1 LPDKRELNEPSL
13 QENPHKVVTLLIFAL
28 LVGGYAFMAAYY
40 PLAYIWATYEDLIGE
55 WGQTYFFLSATILS
69 VLVAI
74 QRSQYRWF
82 FMVLAVACSY
92 VVLEEISWGQR
103 IFDFSTPDFLKSRN
117 LQGEANLHN
126 LLTGPHKTLL
136 KDFISVGV
144 AIGLLGYGLIYP
156 LTRYRGWRLAHWADK
171 MGVAAPPLV
180 LAPFFVL
187 AAYFELKPFSFNEA
201 EIAELLVA
209 AALAM
214 TALHYLFA
222 IRRGLPATASTW
234 GRNES
239 LVFGRWLI
247 ILSTAVVAIAALT
260 TVAFYSA
267 PGNESRINSRIERG
281 IEKFAGRYRRH
292 NRCDIANEL
301 YGMLLQKE
309 PQRVYIL
316 RQMAVCYQHLEQP
329 TMFDE
334 AVAAAIDIDLKVYTQ
349 DPWRASVNQSLVR
362 SYRLAGSDEKARQHL
377 EEALAIGITRIED
390 HPDSAKAA
398 YSFGRTLQLA
408 NRREEAFEQ
417 FTRAY
422 EFDRTSSRY
431 RKAYFSA
438 RAYLE
443 KHR

>member
-1 LPDKRELNEPSL
+1 L
-13 QENPHKVVTLLIFAL
+13 QENPHKAVILLIFAL
-28 LVGGYAFMAAYY
+28 LVGGYAFMAAFY

-55 WGQTYFFLSATILS
+55 WAQTYFFLAATILS
-69 VLVAI
+69 VLVAL

-82 FMVLAVACSY
+82 FVVLAAACSY

-136 KDFISVGV
+136 KDLISVGV
-144 AIGLLGYGLIYP
+144 AIGLFGYGLIYP
-156 LTRYRGWRLAHWADK
+156 LLRSRGWRLAQWVDK
-171 MGVAAPPLV
+171 IGVAAPPLV

-209 AALAM
+209 TALAM

-222 IRRGLPATASTW
+222 IKRGQPATASSW
-234 GRNES
+234 GRNDS

-247 ILSTAVVAIAALT
+247 IMSTAIVAIAALT

-267 PGNESRINSRIERG
+267 PGNESRINGRIERG
-281 IEKFAGRYRRH
+281 VEKFAGRYKRH
-292 NRCDIANEL
+292 DRCDIANEL
-301 YGMLLQKE
+301 YEMLLQKD
-309 PQRVYIL
+309 PQRVYLL
-316 RQMAVCYQHLEQP
+316 RQMATCYEQLEQSA
-329 TMFDE
+329 MFDQTI
-334 AVAAAIDIDLKVYTQ
+334 ATAISIDLQVYAQ

-362 SYRLAGSDEKARQHL
+362 SYRLAGSNEKAQQHL
-377 EEALAIGITRIED
+377 EEALAIGVSRIEE
-390 HPDSAKAA
+390 HADSAKAA
-398 YSFGRTLQLA
+398 YSYGRTLQLA
-408 NRREEAFEQ
+408 DRREEAFEQ

-422 EFDRTSSRY
+422 EIDRTSSRY

-443 KHR
+443 NHR

>member
-1 LPDKRELNEPSL
+1 
-13 QENPHKVVTLLIFAL
+13 
-28 LVGGYAFMAAYY
+28 MAAYH
-40 PLAYIWATYEDLIGE
+40 PLAYIWATYEDLVGE
-55 WGQTYFFLSATILS
+55 WAQTYFFLAATILS
-69 VLVAI
+69 VLVAL

-82 FMVLAVACSY
+82 FIVLAAACSY

-103 IFDFSTPDFLKSRN
+103 IFDFPTPDFLKSRN

-136 KDFISVGV
+136 KDLISVGV
-144 AIGLLGYGLIYP
+144 AIGLLGYGFIYP
-156 LTRYRGWRLAHWADK
+156 LTRSRGWRLAQWGDK

-209 AALAM
+209 TALAM

-222 IRRGLPATASTW
+222 IKRGLPATASTW
-234 GRNES
+234 GRNDS

-247 ILSTAVVAIAALT
+247 IMSTAVVAIAALT

-267 PGNESRINSRIERG
+267 PGNESRINGRIERG
-281 IEKFAGRYRRH
+281 VEKFAGRYKRH
-292 NRCDIANEL
+292 DRCDIANEL
-301 YGMLLQKE
+301 YEMLLQKD
-309 PQRVYIL
+309 PQRVYLL
-316 RQMAVCYQHLEQP
+316 RQMATCYQRLKQSA
-329 TMFDE
+329 MFDQTI
-334 AVAAAIDIDLKVYTQ
+334 ATAISIDLQVYAQ

-362 SYRLAGSDEKARQHL
+362 SYRLAGSNEKAQQHL
-377 EEALAIGITRIED
+377 EEALAIGIARIEERA
-390 HPDSAKAA
+390 DSAKAA
-398 YSFGRTLQLA
+398 YSFGRTLRLA
-408 NRREEAFEQ
+408 DRREEAFEQ

-422 EFDRTSSRY
+422 EIDRTSSRY

-438 RAYLE
+438 RAYL
-443 KHR
+443 KSHRRY

>member
-1 LPDKRELNEPSL
+1 M
-13 QENPHKVVTLLIFAL
+13 QENPHKVVILLVFAL

-55 WGQTYFFLSATILS
+55 WAQTYFFLAATILS
-69 VLVAI
+69 VLVAL

-82 FMVLAVACSY
+82 FIVLAAACSY

-103 IFDFSTPDFLKSRN
+103 IFDFPTPDFLKSRN

-136 KDFISVGV
+136 KDLISVGV

-156 LTRYRGWRLAHWADK
+156 LTRSRGWRLAQWVDK
-171 MGVAAPPLV
+171 MGAAAPPLV

-209 AALAM
+209 TALAM

-222 IRRGLPATASTW
+222 IKRGLPATASSW
-234 GRNES
+234 SRNDS

-247 ILSTAVVAIAALT
+247 IMTTAVVAIAALT

-267 PGNESRINSRIERG
+267 PGNESRINGRIERG
-281 IEKFAGRYRRH
+281 VEKFAGRYKRH
-292 NRCDIANEL
+292 DRCDIANEL
-301 YGMLLQKE
+301 YEMLLQKD
-309 PQRVYIL
+309 PQRVYLL
-316 RQMAVCYQHLEQP
+316 RQMATCYQRLKQSA
-329 TMFDE
+329 MFDQTI
-334 AVAAAIDIDLKVYTQ
+334 ATAISIDLQVYAQ

-362 SYRLAGSDEKARQHL
+362 SYRLAGSNEKAQQHL
-377 EEALAIGITRIED
+377 EEALAIGIARIEE
-390 HPDSAKAA
+390 HADSAKAA
-398 YSFGRTLQLA
+398 YSFGRTLRLA
-408 NRREEAFEQ
+408 DRREEAFEQ

-422 EFDRTSSRY
+422 EIDRTSSRY

-438 RAYLE
+438 RAYL
-443 KHR
+443 KSHRRY